1 MECKWLSIGLR
12 HGTVSGFRAS
22 ALVLFLLAAG
32 SLAGTRTAES
42 EAATAVPPLVAADT
56 EVAPAPAPEK
66 APPNRWFLLLAWVNV
81 YPKLESEKLVDKYF
95 DPAMR
100 FFAPGYDDV
109 FTISDLRD
117 KGLLWPPHFG
127 IGYVLS
133 PKWSVFFQSGYTV
146 GKVRT
151 EADDRSILLL
161 PLHTDFEIQR
171 GAAFFGVGVDFFP
184 LGGVEMKRRKG
195 LRQRLQDAKPSLG
208 ARYTYTY
215 ATYDAK
221 VKAGFK
227 PLPNI
232 GVRLSDSWFL
242 PSVNLN
248 LGFDIPLDERNLLF
262 CNAGYAFFWEQEHDF
277 SGPAFTIGWKH
288 FFR

>member
-1 MECKWLSIGLR
+1 MQI
-12 HGTVSGFRAS
+12 GFRDKGWARRRLRVYAPVIAAILGMCAQSPAS
-22 ALVLFLLAAG
+22 EDGPTTGATGLDG
-32 SLAGTRTAES
+32 LAGTAPVTTTSAETA
-42 EAATAVPPLVAADT
+42 PH
-56 EVAPAPAPEK
+56 
-66 APPNRWFLLLAWVNV
+66 RWFLLLAWVNV
-81 YPKLESEKLVDKYF
+81 YPKLESEKLIDKYF
-95 DPAMR
+95 DPTMR

-109 FTISDLRD
+109 LKISDLRD
-117 KGLLWPPHFG
+117 MGLLWPPHFG

-133 PKWSVFFQSGYTV
+133 PKWAVFLQGGYTM

-151 EADDRSILLL
+151 EANDRSILLL

-171 GAAFFGVGVDFFP
+171 GAAYFGVGVDFFP
-184 LGGVEMKRRKG
+184 LGVVEMKKRKG
-195 LRQRLQDAKPSLG
+195 LRERLQDARPSLG

-221 VKAGFK
+221 VKVGFN

-232 GVRLSDSWFL
+232 GIKLSDSWLL

-248 LGFDIPLDERNLLF
+248 MGFDIPLNERNLLF